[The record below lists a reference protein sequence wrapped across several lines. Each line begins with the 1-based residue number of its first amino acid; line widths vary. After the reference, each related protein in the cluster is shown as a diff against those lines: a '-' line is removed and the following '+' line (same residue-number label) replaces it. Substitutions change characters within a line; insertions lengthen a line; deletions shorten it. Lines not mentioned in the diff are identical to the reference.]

1 MTIPFSYELP
11 LEKIAQRPAHP
22 YDAARMLVVHRSSGR
37 LEDTYFRDLPQFLSP
52 TQLLVFNNTAVLKA
66 RLFGFHAD
74 SKKEVELLLLEEQ
87 APGDW
92 LCLGKPSKRLQAG
105 MQVDFAAGLSARVNE
120 RTSDGRI
127 NVTFARADGGA
138 VTLDDIGAA
147 GVMPIPPYIRD
158 GRADSEDEL
167 DYQTPFAERPGS
179 VAAPTASLH
188 FTTELRAALSAKGIA
203 QASITL
209 HLGAAS
215 FRPLHHA
222 DEKFDSG
229 VHRPGA
235 ERLIADE
242 SLLGRLKSH
251 RRGGGKVVAIG
262 TSVVR
267 ALESLARA
275 NGAEALYRGGVPT
288 DLFIEPGF
296 GFEVVDSLVTNF
308 HQPRTTHLLL
318 VEAFLG
324 RELLA
329 HVYQHA
335 LNSDYRFLS
344 YGDGMLIL

>member
-1 MTIPFSYELP
+1 MSSPYSYELP
-11 LEKIAQRPAHP
+11 LERIAQRPAHP
-22 YDAARMLVVHRSSGR
+22 YDAARLLVIHRNSGG
-37 LEDTYFRDLPQFLSP
+37 LEDVYFRDLPQFLSA

-66 RLFGFHAD
+66 RLFGVHAE
-74 SKKEVELLLLEEQ
+74 SKKDVEVLLLEEQ
-87 APGDW
+87 AAGSW
-92 LCLGKPSKRLQAG
+92 LCLGKPSKRLQPG
-105 MQVDFAAGLSARVNE
+105 MRVDFATGLSAFVKE
-120 RTSDGRI
+120 RLPDGRI
-127 NVTFARADGGA
+127 LVSFLRADGHVA
-138 VTLDDIGAA
+138 TQDDIGVA

-167 DYQTPFAERPGS
+167 DYQTPFAEKPGS

-188 FTTELRAALSAKGIA
+188 FTPELRAALSAKGIA
-203 QASITL
+203 QSSITL

-222 DEKFDSG
+222 DEEFDAA
-229 VHRPGA
+229 VHRPGT
-235 ERLIADE
+235 ERLIADNN
-242 SLLGRLKSH
+242 LLERVKSH
-251 RRGGGKVVAIG
+251 RSGGGKIIAVG

-275 NGAEALYRGGVPT
+275 EAGEALSGRGVPT
-288 DLFIEPGF
+288 DLFVEPGF
-296 GFEVVDSLVTNF
+296 KFQLVDALVTNF

-335 LNSDYRFLS
+335 LKGEYRFLS